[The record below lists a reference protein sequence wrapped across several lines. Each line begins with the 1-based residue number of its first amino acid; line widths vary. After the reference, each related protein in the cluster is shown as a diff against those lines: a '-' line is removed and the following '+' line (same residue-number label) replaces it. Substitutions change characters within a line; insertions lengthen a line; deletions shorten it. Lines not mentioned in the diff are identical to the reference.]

1 MTSLAII
8 QVFCASQFAPFA
20 AMVRSAYC
28 LKLLQQPPGTQ
39 YSPTECAVSCGE
51 LWNLGDIAGSGVF
64 TAYIDIEIVSCFMLF
79 SILGVRLKGRSAIWS
94 GQIVGELILILPS

>member
-1 MTSLAII
+1 ME
-8 QVFCASQFAPFA
+8 QRDFASNHPSFL
-20 AMVRSAYC
+20 RESI
-28 LKLLQQPPGTQ
+28 
-39 YSPTECAVSCGE
+39 CAVCGHGA
-51 LWNLGDIAGSGVF
+51 LRLLPQTPAATAGHTVFTGSGVF